1 MNGKLALA
9 TILASLTI
17 LWTSGCDRPPSPPKL
32 PDGEKL
38 EVLQITPDDPAELEA
53 VKAAEVAR
61 VNYEYRLSVLEGYY
75 VRNGNLVKI
84 RWVRR
89 EAKNLQNAQ
98 VFRWDGIKVTF
109 PGGQSL
115 VDSEERL
122 LVESVIGARNGWL
135 SAVAKLEQLYA
146 AKGANFKRAVIRNV
160 QDRFDPIRTYRYFLS
175 AEIPGPELRPVEV
188 IPEADRLYKQAL
200 RLYRKGKGWS
210 RTFPTT
216 DYNDQRKALVL
227 FRKLVAQYPRST
239 KIALSAFYIG
249 EIYKEYFREYI
260 RAVLWFQRSWEW
272 DPFIVEPARFQA
284 AVVYD
289 TLREKDRA
297 VECYRLAIDHDPW
310 RFGND
315 EYSQDRI
322 KTLTAPPK
330 K

>member
-9 TILASLTI
+9 AVLASLAI
-17 LWTSGCDRPPSPPKL
+17 LWTSGCDRPPSAPKL

-38 EVLQITPDDPAELEA
+38 EVLQISPDDAEEVEA
-53 VKAAEVAR
+53 VKAAEATR
-61 VNYEYRLSVLEGYY
+61 VNYEYRLSVLEGFY

-89 EAKNLQNAQ
+89 EAKNLQDAQ
-98 VFRWDGIKVTF
+98 VFRWEGVKVTF
-109 PGGQSL
+109 PEGESL
-115 VDSEERL
+115 VGSEERL
-122 LVESVIGARNGWL
+122 LVENVIAARKSWL
-135 SAVAKLEQLYA
+135 EALAKLEKLYA
-146 AKGANFKRAVIRNV
+146 ARGADFKQRVIQNV
-160 QDRFDPIRTYRYFLS
+160 QDRFDPVRTYQYFLK
-175 AEIPGPELRPVEV
+175 AEVPGPEMRPVEV
-188 IPEADRLYKQAL
+188 IPDADRLYEEAL

-227 FRKLVAQYPRST
+227 FRKLVAQHPRST

-260 RAVLWFQRSWEW
+260 RAVLWFQRAWEW
-272 DPFIVEPARFQA
+272 DPFVTEPARFQA

-289 TLREKDRA
+289 VLREKDQA
-297 VECYRLAIDHDPW
+297 VKCYRLAIRHDPW
-310 RFGND
+310 RLGNA
-315 EYSQDRI
+315 EYARDRVEA
-322 KTLTAPPK
+322 LTAPPK